1 MSPVSFFVAGIPI
14 PQGSMSAFVI
24 NGRAQITDQKKK
36 KLKPW
41 RAAIADRAAGSW
53 LDRSQLLGPV
63 EVYAV
68 FVFERPKTVTRRM
81 PSVKGADLDKL
92 VRALLDGIGDAET
105 VWKDDSQVVRLVVE
119 KVYGAVPGVH
129 ASVSEVSADQPT
141 RGERLLAGMEK
152 EV

>member
-1 MSPVSFFVAGIPI
+1 MSPVTFFVEGIPI
-14 PQGSMSAFVI
+14 PQGSMTAYVV
-24 NGRAQITDQKKK
+24 GKRAVLTDQKKK
-36 KLKPW
+36 VLKPW

-53 LDRSQLLGPV
+53 LDRVQLTGPV

-92 VRALLDGIGDAET
+92 VRALLDGIGDAKT

-119 KVYGAVPGVH
+119 KVYGAAPGVH
-129 ASVSEVSADQPT
+129 ASVSEVSADQLT

-152 EV
+152 EA

>member
-1 MSPVSFFVAGIPI
+1 MSAVSFFVAGVPV
-14 PQGSMSAFVI
+14 PQGSMSAFVM
-24 NGRAQITDQKKK
+24 GKRAVLTDQKAKV
-36 KLKPW
+36 LKPW
-41 RAAIADRAAGSW
+41 RAAIAGRAAASW
-53 LDRSQLLGPV
+53 FDRPQLEGPV

-68 FVFERPKTVTRRM
+68 FVFERPKTVTRRL

-119 KVYGAVPGVH
+119 KVYGAAPGVH
-129 ASVSEVSADQPT
+129 ASVAGMSADGPT

-152 EV
+152 QS